1 MSSFPS
7 LRQIKAILPRTGG
20 SAAVSIA
27 ILIWASAA
35 HAQVPAAPSV
45 APWMNTAL
53 SPDQRA
59 DLVIAEMTDD
69 EKLTLV
75 MGYFGAPLNFGFTRP
90 PPAAIRPFLPGTAG
104 YIPGIPRLGI
114 PAQIETD
121 AGVGVANNGHMRLG
135 DTATALPATLATAA
149 TFDPVIAFQA
159 GTVIAN
165 EARARGYNVV
175 LDGSLNLG
183 REPRGGRTFEYAGED
198 PLLAGTIAGEV
209 IHGIQ
214 SRHVMSTVK
223 HFALN
228 DQETGR
234 SALSAE
240 IEEAPMRESDL
251 LAFEIAIEHGQPG
264 AVMCAYNRVNGTY
277 ACENGFLLNHV
288 LKQDWG
294 YPGFVLSDWG
304 GVHSTIDAA
313 NNGLDQESAR
323 DFDGKDFFGPA
334 LKKAIA
340 DGKVSTDRLHDMV
353 HRILR
358 SMFANGLFDDPPV
371 KGPPPFMVGSAIATK
386 AAEEGIVLLK
396 NDGNILPLTKSAK
409 TIALIGGHADLGMLS
424 GGGSSQVIPTGDPN
438 GETEV
443 PATNAENKGI
453 NWLGRVVYDPP
464 SPVAAI
470 KAEAPSAIVRYDAGT
485 DLSAAAD
492 RARNADIAIVF
503 AKMWRSEGQDVKSLA
518 LEPGDDELISA
529 VAAAN
534 PHTIVVLETGGPVV
548 MPWID
553 KVPGVVEAWYA
564 GGGGTVA
571 LAHILF
577 GDVNPSGR
585 LPITFPVSE
594 SQLPNPDLP
603 GHDVHGPFDVEYPEG
618 ADVGYRWFAKQKSTP
633 LFPFGFGLSYTHF
646 TLSNFVAHADQA
658 IAGDID
664 VTNDGK
670 MEGRE
675 VVQLY
680 ATPPGGVSRLVG
692 FASVDLQPGETK
704 HLTIPAEPR
713 LFAEFDVDAQ
723 RWKIDAGNYSLM
735 AATSSTS
742 MGPAMNVVLPERE
755 MNP

>member
-1 MSSFPS
+1 MPSFAFSRRLKLPAAG
-7 LRQIKAILPRTGG
+7 LLLAIG
-20 SAAVSIA
+20 
-27 ILIWASAA
+27 ASAA
-35 HAQVPAAPSV
+35 IAQPPSNPLSI

-53 SPDQRA
+53 SPDARA
-59 DLVIAEMTDD
+59 DLIIEQMTED
-69 EKLTLV
+69 EQLTLV
-75 MGYFGAPLNFGFTRP
+75 MGYFGAPLNLGFTRQ
-90 PPAAIRPFLPGTAG
+90 PPAAIKPSLTGTAG

-121 AGVGVANNGHMRLG
+121 AGVGVANNNHMRLG
-135 DTATALPATLATAA
+135 DTATALPATIATAA
-149 TFDPVIAFQA
+149 TFDPDIAFQS

-209 IHGIQ
+209 IRGIQ
-214 SRHVMSTVK
+214 SRHAMSTVK
-223 HFALN
+223 HYALN

-234 SALSAE
+234 GILSAE
-240 IEEAPMRESDL
+240 IQEQPMRESDL
-251 LAFEIAIEHGQPG
+251 LAFEIAIEHGSPG
-264 AVMCAYNRVNGTY
+264 AVMCAYNRVNGDY
-277 ACENGFLLNHV
+277 SCENGFLLNHV

-304 GVHSTIDAA
+304 GVHSTIESA

-340 DGKVSTDRLHDMV
+340 DGKVSKDRLHDMA

-358 SMFANGLFDDPPV
+358 SMIANGLFDDPPV
-371 KGPPPFMVGSAIATK
+371 KGAPPLMADTAIATK
-386 AAEEGIVLLK
+386 DAEEAIVLLK
-396 NDGNILPLTKSAK
+396 NDGNILPLTKGAK
-409 TIALIGGHADLGMLS
+409 TIAVIGGHADLGMIS
-424 GGGSSQVIPTGDPN
+424 GGGSSQVIPTGDAN

-443 PATNAENKGI
+443 AATSAENKGI

-464 SPVAAI
+464 SPLSAI
-470 KAEAPSAIVRYDAGT
+470 KAEAPSAIVRYDDGT
-485 DLSAAAD
+485 DLGSAVS
-492 RARNADIAIVF
+492 RARNSDVAIVF
-503 AKMWRSEGQDVKSLA
+503 AKVWRSEGQDVNSLS
-518 LEPGDDELISA
+518 LEPGDDALIEA

-534 PHTIVVLETGGPVV
+534 PHTIVVLETGGPVT

-553 KVPGVVEAWYA
+553 KVQGVVEAWYA
-564 GGGGTVA
+564 GNGGAVA

-594 SQLPNPDLP
+594 DQLPNPQLP
-603 GHDVHGPFDVEYPEG
+603 GHDVKSGPFDVSYPEG
-618 ADVGYRWFAKQKSTP
+618 ADVGYRWFAKQKSAP

-646 TLSNFVAHADQA
+646 TLSNFSAHADQA

-670 MEGRE
+670 VAGRE

-680 ATPPGGVSRLVG
+680 ARPPGAMSRLVG
-692 FASVDLQPGETK
+692 FASIELQPGETK

-713 LFAEFDVDAQ
+713 LFAQFDVDAQ
-723 RWKIDAGNYSLM
+723 KWKIDAGNYELM

-742 MGPAMNVVLPERE
+742 IGPSMNVVMPERE
-755 MNP
+755 INP